1 MRGKRKR
8 KMQNLWKDRRM
19 RTMMIIRIILQ
30 MRKKGRLRQG
40 ALQKS
45 PRTTRGRSGAP
56 RRCLYGFRKILSK
69 QQHCP
74 KAPKYFT
81 RVLPSRLAAPL
92 QPRRDLQSLCSNLIL
107 ATFQV
112 QSRITNLERYN
123 RDIICV

>member
-1 MRGKRKR
+1 MREKRKR
-8 KMQNLWKDRRM
+8 KMQNLWKNRRM
-19 RTMMIIRIILQ
+19 RTMMIIRITLQ
-30 MRKKGRLRQG
+30 MRKKGRPRQG

-56 RRCLYGFRKILSK
+56 MRCLYGFRKILSK
-69 QQHCP
+69 QQRCP

-92 QPRRDLQSLCSNLIL
+92 QPLQSLCSNLIL

-112 QSRITNLERYN
+112 QSRITNLQRYN